1 VTTTRRS
8 PDTIEKFREF
18 QRTQSRQLRNEL
30 VEQHRDIADFY
41 VKRYGGR
48 GVPSDDLQ
56 QVALLTI
63 LRAVERF
70 DPELG
75 IEFSTFASRTIE
87 GELKR
92 YFRDRTW
99 SVKPPRRMQELH
111 LEIRRTEE
119 ELVQR
124 LGRSPTVQELATE
137 LDETVDHIYE
147 AMEAGVAHNA
157 ASLDQPDRSDDTNSS
172 PSSDRVLAQS
182 ETGFGHVDSRIIIDR
197 LLEDLP
203 ERERQVIQMRFYENM
218 TQPEIAEKIGVS
230 QSYLSRIL
238 RRTLLDL
245 RERLEE

>member
-1 VTTTRRS
+1 
-8 PDTIEKFREF
+8 
-18 QRTQSRQLRNEL
+18 LRNEL
-30 VEQHRDIADFY
+30 VEEHREIADFY

-48 GVPSDDLQ
+48 GVPADDLQ
-56 QVALLTI
+56 QVALLTV

-70 DPELG
+70 DPERG

-111 LEIRRTEE
+111 LELRRTEE
-119 ELVQR
+119 DLVQR
-124 LGRSPTVQELATE
+124 LGRSPTVQELADE
-137 LDETVDHIYE
+137 LDETVDHVLE

-157 ASLDQPDRSDDTNSS
+157 ASLDQPERGDETLTSGTTR
-172 PSSDRVLAQS
+172 PERALAQP
-182 ETGFGHVDSRIIIDR
+182 EGGYAGVDHS
-197 LLEDLP
+197 LLISDLLDELP
-203 ERERQVIQMRFYENM
+203 ERERQVIRMRFFENM

-245 RERLEE
+245 RERLAE

>member
-1 VTTTRRS
+1 MTTRNKE
-8 PDTIEKFREF
+8 DTLEKFREY
-18 QRTQSRQLRNEL
+18 QRTQSRQIRNEL
-30 VEQHRDIADFY
+30 VEEHRDIAEFY

-48 GVPSDDLQ
+48 GVPTDDLQ

-70 DPELG
+70 DPSRG

-99 SVKPPRRMQELH
+99 SVRPPRRMQELH
-111 LEIRRTEE
+111 LEIRRAEE
-119 ELVQR
+119 DLVQR

-137 LDETVDHIYE
+137 LDETIDHVLE

-157 ASLDQPDRSDDTNSS
+157 TSLDLPDRTDDSAAS
-172 PSSDRVLAQS
+172 PQSERILAQP
-182 ETGFGHVDSRIIIDR
+182 EVGFGQVDSKLIVSEILD
-197 LLEDLP
+197 ELP
-203 ERERQVIQMRFYENM
+203 ERERMVIEMRFYQNM

-230 QSYLSRIL
+230 QSYLSRVL
-238 RRTLLDL
+238 RRTLIDL
-245 RERLEE
+245 RQRLENT

>member
-1 VTTTRRS
+1 MNIGSREETLDR
-8 PDTIEKFREF
+8 FREY
-18 QRTQSRQLRNEL
+18 QRTESRQLRNEL
-30 VEQHRDIADFY
+30 VEEHRDIADFY

-48 GVPSDDLQ
+48 GVPNDDLE

-63 LRAVERF
+63 LRAIERF
-70 DPELG
+70 DPDLG
-75 IEFSTFASRTIE
+75 IGFSTFASRTIE

-111 LEIRRTEE
+111 LELRRSEE

-124 LGRSPTVQELATE
+124 LGRSPTVQELADE
-137 LDETVDHIYE
+137 LDESVDHVLE

-157 ASLDQPDRSDDTNSS
+157 TSLDQPDRSDDCEG
-172 PSSDRVLAQS
+172 PAQGERMLAQA
-182 ETGFGHVDSRIIIDR
+182 EPGFGHIDSRLVIEEI
-197 LLEDLP
+197 LQDLP
-203 ERERQVIQMRFYENM
+203 EREQQVIRMRFFENM
-218 TQPEIAEKIGVS
+218 TQPDIAAEIGVS

-238 RRTLLDL
+238 RRTLLEL